1 MAGPDVVYSSPAA
14 RGSNRPAPPVR
25 DTGRR
30 RTGAAARGR
39 WWTRRPG
46 RTGSRR
52 GGRDRGTVLPAHSPV
67 RTAPSRCQEEPKVT
81 SWVGRTAV
89 EIAAAVREKRV
100 TPREVVA
107 EHLARIERLDGRVG
121 AFRAV
126 RAGAA
131 LAEADEVA
139 ARAGLGE
146 LPLAGVPVAVKDN
159 LAVRGESMRVG
170 SAATPDAPAER
181 DHETVARL
189 RAAGAVVVG
198 LTNVPELCVFGTTE
212 GVHGTARNPWDPTRT
227 AGGSSGGSAAAVA
240 AGMVPI
246 ALGNDGMGSLRI
258 PAANC
263 GLVAVKP
270 GRGVVPAAIGD
281 GDWFGMSE
289 NGPLATTVEDARLVL
304 AVLAGT
310 GEARRPGN
318 ETRRIAV
325 SLRSPLAG
333 VTVTRP
339 YAAAVREAAGVL
351 IRAGHQVRRADPPY
365 PVSLGA
371 TALAHWTAG
380 TAVDA
385 RGVDARLL
393 ARRTRVHAAI
403 GRRCE
408 HTVRSGTG
416 RERLR
421 RRLEPFF
428 AEHDVL
434 LTPALARRSPRA
446 APWHERGWLRNV
458 VANSAYSPLTP
469 PWNLTGWPAM
479 SVPFGTLP
487 SGAPRAVQLVG
498 RPGSEADLL
507 EIAGQLEQRRP
518 WRRIAP
524 LE

>member
-1 MAGPDVVYSSPAA
+1 M
-14 RGSNRPAPPVR
+14 
-25 DTGRR
+25 
-30 RTGAAARGR
+30 
-39 WWTRRPG
+39 
-46 RTGSRR
+46 
-52 GGRDRGTVLPAHSPV
+52 
-67 RTAPSRCQEEPKVT
+67 T
-81 SWVGRTAV
+81 SWAGRTAV

-107 EHLARIERLDGRVG
+107 EHLARIGRLDGRIG
-121 AFRAV
+121 AFRVV
-126 RAGAA
+126 RAVAA
-131 LAEADEVA
+131 LSEAEEVA
-139 ARAGLGE
+139 ARPDLGD

-170 SAATPDAPAER
+170 SAATPDTPAER

-270 GRGVVPAAIGD
+270 GGTVVPAGIGE

-289 NGPLATTVEDARLVL
+289 NGPLATTVEDARLML

-310 GEARRPGN
+310 GSVSRPGTG
-318 ETRRIAV
+318 TRRIAV

-333 VTVTRP
+333 VTVSMP
-339 YAAAVREAAGVL
+339 YATAVREAAAVL
-351 IRAGHQVRRADPPY
+351 MKAGHEVRRADPPY
-365 PVSLGA
+365 PASLGL
-371 TALAHWTAG
+371 TAVAHWTAG
-380 TAVDA
+380 TAADA
-385 RGVDARLL
+385 RGLDARLL

-408 HTVRSGTG
+408 RFVRGGTG

-421 RRLEPFF
+421 HRLEPFF
-428 AEHDVL
+428 AEYDVL
-434 LTPALARRSPRA
+434 LTPALARRSPKA

-458 VANSAYSPLTP
+458 LVNSAYSPLTP

-479 SVPFGTLP
+479 AVPFGTLP
-487 SGAPRAVQLVG
+487 SGAPCAVQLVG
-498 RPGSEADLL
+498 PPGSEAVLLDL
-507 EIAGQLEQRRP
+507 AEQIERRHP
-518 WRRIAP
+518 WRRTAP
-524 LE
+524 LDGRG